1 MFNFKMRNVICIPC
15 KVWSVKLSNLWK
27 RIRLYSVLL
36 GALNLLSNIFSS
48 VPYHDLKIWVHNLVR
63 HLWLHYYQ
71 KGYYQ
76 KGQIF
81 FKSLDYS
88 ATSMIFSKQK
98 RFI

>member
-1 MFNFKMRNVICIPC
+1 MRNVICIPC

-27 RIRLYSVLL
+27 KIWLYSVLL

-71 KGYYQ
+71 KG
-76 KGQIF
+76 QIF

-88 ATSMIFSKQK
+88 ATSMTFSKQK